1 MGQKVTFK
9 KRRIETKTETSAE
22 DSAIVKNEPVDNP
35 AAESLDNNADS
46 SGITSGSG
54 GVGVFLKKSGGGSA
68 RNARR
73 KPLD

>member
-9 KRRIETKTETSAE
+9 KRRIEIKTETTAE
-22 DSAIVKNEPVDNP
+22 DSAIVKNEPVP

-46 SGITSGSG
+46 SGNTSGSG